1 MKVKLIVPA
10 WNGEIE
16 EVVEEFEK
24 INDCMGLSI
33 CILLLFLDYEIVLG
47 FFLFDNVDDD
57 FLEVA
62 IESAYIDLT
71 QLLFGL
77 VNFFILDYILVD

>member
-24 INDCMGLSI
+24 INDCMSLSI
-33 CILLLFLDYEIVLG
+33 CIFLLFLDYEIVFG

-57 FLEVA
+57 LLEVT
-62 IESAYIDLT
+62 IESAHIDLT

-77 VNFFILDYILVD
+77 VNFFILDYIFVD

>member
-1 MKVKLIVPA
+1 
-10 WNGEIE
+10 
-16 EVVEEFEK
+16 
-24 INDCMGLSI
+24 MGLSI